1 MPSFS
6 ITQWILM
13 HDWTILQFLG
23 YNEYL
28 FLIRVP
34 FFFFLRFLASSGPA
48 VTNVLIKYVQLSDL
62 YKKAKNRESRLRMKM
77 NKIGDGGI
85 GERENHR
92 YEIKNSK
99 QEAYDSYIN
108 ETVSDGISFV
118 MILIYF
124 FGQRWEFLSAKKKIF
139 HSQQVFLLT
148 VCFRIKW

>member
-1 MPSFS
+1 
-6 ITQWILM
+6 M
-13 HDWTILQFLG
+13 HDWTILQLLG

-34 FFFFLRFLASSGPA
+34 FFFLRFLASFGPA

-62 YKKAKNRESRLRMKM
+62 YKKAKTRESRLRMKM
-77 NKIGDGGI
+77 NKIGDGRI
-85 GERENHR
+85 GERENHW

-118 MILIYF
+118 MILIYT
-124 FGQRWEFLSAKKKIF
+124 K
-139 HSQQVFLLT
+139 
-148 VCFRIKW
+148 

>member
-1 MPSFS
+1 MIGQSCSYWDIMNIF
-6 ITQWILM
+6 
-13 HDWTILQFLG
+13 
-23 YNEYL
+23 

-34 FFFFLRFLASSGPA
+34 FFFLRFFASFGPP

-62 YKKAKNRESRLRMKM
+62 YKKAKTRESRLRMKM

-92 YEIKNSK
+92 YEIKNSE

-118 MILIYF
+118 MILIYT
-124 FGQRWEFLSAKKKIF
+124 K
-139 HSQQVFLLT
+139 
-148 VCFRIKW
+148 

>member
-1 MPSFS
+1 
-6 ITQWILM
+6 M
-13 HDWTILQFLG
+13 HDWTILQLLG

-34 FFFFLRFLASSGPA
+34 FFFLRFLSSFGPA

-85 GERENHR
+85 GERENHW

-108 ETVSDGISFV
+108 ETVSDGISLV
-118 MILIYF
+118 MILIYT
-124 FGQRWEFLSAKKKIF
+124 K
-139 HSQQVFLLT
+139 
-148 VCFRIKW
+148 